1 MDKRKIQAKTLFT
14 LLGELQ
20 DINKNNGY
28 VPRIGSPAGLLQK
41 IMLLLA
47 RPSLTKHIRKPQYN
61 GKLTLLLLLDHF
73 HSAGLT
79 KDLFVLWCFGSITA
93 VLNITCLILFS

>member
-1 MDKRKIQAKTLFT
+1 MDKRKLQATTLFT

-20 DINKNNGY
+20 DRNKTNGY

-61 GKLTLLLLLDHF
+61 GMLTLLLLLDHF